1 MPLRD
6 YRELRVWQTGMDL
19 VEEVY
24 RITGGFPRHELYGLA
39 SQMQRCAVSIPSNIA
54 EGYTRHHLKEY
65 LQHLSIARASL
76 AELNTQAEIASR
88 LSYVS
93 AGETAKSQVTIESLS
108 KQIYALRESLI
119 DARATPDE

>member
-1 MPLRD
+1 MPLKD

-19 VEEVY
+19 VQEVY
-24 RITGGFPRHELYGLA
+24 RITRGFPGHELYGLA

-54 EGYTRHHLKEY
+54 EGYTRHHRKEY
-65 LQHLSIARASL
+65 LQYLAVARASL
-76 AELNTQAEIASR
+76 AELNTQAQISSR

-93 AGETAKSQVTIESLS
+93 AEEAVKIQATIESLS

-119 DARATPDE
+119 DARMPPGE